1 MQDVYVNNIFFM
13 LIPLTDLNL
22 NALENMKYIW
32 NWNMQ
37 KSLLKMNHNV
47 TLGSLSLDSL
57 L

>member
-22 NALENMKYIW
+22 NALVNMKYIW